1 MPSKKTAGQ
10 GTKAKPLVIHL
21 AGGFAMSGIRG
32 IGTHRTG
39 KLHYRGPKIVRA
51 AKLIHSAPRK
61 VGLKQG

>member
-1 MPSKKTAGQ
+1 MPPKKTAGQ
-10 GTKAKPLVIHL
+10 GTKAKPLVTHL

-32 IGTHRTG
+32 IGTHRG

-61 VGLKQG
+61 AGLKQG